1 MQIEV
6 KKKCH
11 RRFWRLDFRRYSDR
25 KTAII
30 DFDIHFDRD
39 LWSRGRLLR
48 SRSFGRPDLRAGA
61 RVFAPTPSGA
71 WRALTPDFVSL
82 TAARKQLRRYRNQI
96 RSEHRRPAGTF
107 Q

>member
-6 KKKCH
+6 KIKCH
-11 RRFWRLDFRRYSDR
+11 RRFWRLDFRRYSAR

-30 DFDIHFDRD
+30 DLTYISNRD

-61 RVFAPTPSGA
+61 RVLLSLLQGLGVLSPPISCRLLPRENSFAG
-71 WRALTPDFVSL
+71 
-82 TAARKQLRRYRNQI
+82 I
-96 RSEHRRPAGTF
+96 GT
-107 Q
+107 